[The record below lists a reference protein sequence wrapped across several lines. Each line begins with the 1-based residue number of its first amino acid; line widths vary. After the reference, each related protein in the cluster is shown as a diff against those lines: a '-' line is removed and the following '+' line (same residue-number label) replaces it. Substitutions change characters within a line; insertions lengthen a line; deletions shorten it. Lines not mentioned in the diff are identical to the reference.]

1 MWRMIHPWTVG
12 ANLSTELWQL
22 PVCEFFFK
30 KWSSPA
36 SFIVYFWAFSNK
48 HHYNFYSKLMWKNVH
63 PVYGAGIR
71 THDLQ
76 NRSLLPKPHLQFYIL
91 IKWPSRLLA
100 VWPDVGIKSS
110 PIFSKSCPKS
120 TQCSFCIRVRFFEIT
135 QKVANHLAS
144 FACNFVAKNFKKLP
158 NLVTLRASKYV
169 DWKVMYE
176 KSPKKRV

>member
-1 MWRMIHPWTVG
+1 MGP
-12 ANLSTELWQL
+12 LSKLHLLWMSHHEDDIVWHFL
-22 PVCEFFFK
+22 K
-30 KWSSPA
+30 KMCRPRPL
-36 SFIVYFWAFSNK
+36 FHLFSVFLKQTSIQFCNR
-48 HHYNFYSKLMWKNVH
+48 LMWKNVH